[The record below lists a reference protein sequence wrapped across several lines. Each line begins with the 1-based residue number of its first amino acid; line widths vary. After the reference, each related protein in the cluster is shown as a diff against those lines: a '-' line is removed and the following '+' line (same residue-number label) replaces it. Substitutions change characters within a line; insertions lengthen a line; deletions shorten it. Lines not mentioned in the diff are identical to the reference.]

1 MMLRTVLFSL
11 TVLSVACVPKG
22 QYARLKDAHV
32 ATQTQLDSERE
43 RAARLENE
51 LAEARRNV
59 DALKESLKQLQAARD
74 AAIQQL
80 EQDVAR
86 ARESGSARASE
97 LQSELE
103 RARQERQG
111 QVDALQAELDAARE
125 EARRKAEELAKLN
138 STYGDLVKGLQQ
150 EIEEGRVTITNLK
163 GRVTVNLIDKILFDS
178 GSAELNVD
186 GKRVLDKVSGVLKN
200 VKDRRITVEGH
211 TDNVPIAKAAMDRF
225 PSNWELSTAR
235 SSTVVRYLVDHGVP
249 AGKLAATGYGMFQP
263 VAANDTEDGR
273 RLNRRIEIV
282 LMPIIAEDT
291 DLQ

>member
-1 MMLRTVLFSL
+1 MLLRTILFSA
-11 TVLSVACVPKG
+11 TILSVACVPKG
-22 QYARLKDAHV
+22 QYTRLKDKQMQ
-32 ATQTQLDSERE
+32 TQTQLESERD
-43 RAARLENE
+43 RASRLENE
-51 LAEARRNV
+51 LAEARRNI
-59 DALKESLKQLQAARD
+59 DALQESLKQLQAARD
-74 AAIQQL
+74 EAIAQL

-86 ARESGSARASE
+86 AKASGSARATE
-97 LQSELE
+97 LQNELE
-103 RARQERQG
+103 KARNERKG

-178 GSAELNVD
+178 GSAELNID
-186 GKRVLDKVSGVLKN
+186 GQRVLDKVSDVLKK

-249 AGKLAATGYGMFQP
+249 ATKLSATGYGMYQP
-263 VAANDTEDGR
+263 VATNDNEDGR

-282 LMPIIAEDT
+282 LLPIVAD
-291 DLQ
+291 DAK